1 MPLDRVLLHA
11 VFRPRG
17 VRVHADRGL
26 AAVQGAKLM
35 TATSTI
41 MRAVVLALALASTP
55 DIAQAQTPEE
65 FYRGK
70 TINLIIPN
78 APGGSFDL
86 YARLVASHLGRF
98 IPGNP
103 SIVPQ
108 NMPGA

>member
-11 VFRPRG
+11 VLRPRR

-35 TATSTI
+35 TRMSTI
-41 MRAVVLALALASTP
+41 MRAVVLALALAASTH
-55 DIAQAQTPEE
+55 AVRAQTPEE

-98 IPGNP
+98 
-103 SIVPQ
+103 
-108 NMPGA
+108 